1 MSYSDYEN
9 SLDTGTPIE
18 LYEFIQGLQ
27 RWNYISGANSIIRL
41 GQPYTPMPVKRDRI
55 KQTSDIFKDSLK
67 MDFPRDDPFAS
78 QFLGFAPEEVT
89 TLTILRGHYGDPDEE
104 FNVYWKGRVVGAKA
118 QQNTITVEC
127 ESVFTSIRRPGLRA
141 RFEYG
146 CRHPLYGRGCLVNR
160 ETYKFDGQINTISN
174 GVEVGVTGAASFP
187 DGYFTGGML
196 IAPNGATRFLTA
208 HTGGTVVMNR
218 PIRGLAGSQIVSLYP
233 GCDHL
238 RTTCQNKFNNLD
250 NFGGFPFIPQRNP
263 FDGNSII

>member
-1 MSYSDYEN
+1 MSYNDFEQ
-9 SLDTGTPIE
+9 SLDIGKPIE

-27 RWNYISGANSIIRL
+27 RWNYISGANSIVRL
-41 GQPYTPMPVKRDRI
+41 GQVYTPMPVKRDRI

-67 MDFPRDDPFAS
+67 LDFPRDDPFAG

-89 TLTILRGHYGDPDEE
+89 TLTVLRGHYGDPDEE
-104 FNVYWKGRVVGAKA
+104 YIVYWKGRIVGAKA

-146 CRHPLYGRGCLVNR
+146 CRHPLYGRGCSVNR
-160 ETYKFDGQINTISN
+160 EAYRVDTVVNAIS
-174 GVEVGVTGAASFP
+174 GEVHITGTALPPLP

-196 IAPNGATRFLTA
+196 IAPNGAARFLTA
-208 HTGGTVVMNR
+208 HTGSTVTMNR
-218 PIRGLAGSQIVSLYP
+218 PIRGLVGGQSVSLYP

-238 RTTCQNKFNNLD
+238 RTTCKNKFNNLD

-263 FDGNSII
+263 FDGSSII